1 MSTDLSVTEDELRE
15 VVVDRLKLV
24 TPQDFQIARSMAA
37 RLRVPLEYALVQRG
51 HVPLKALLRHLAAQ
65 WGVRFIDLKA
75 TDVKPEALRRIPED
89 DARSHMVIAFDLN
102 GEELSVA
109 MADPRDQ
116 GTLEELS
123 RLTGLRISPFL
134 ASSDSIK
141 RAQLLYR
148 GDLLELLKHAAATGA
163 PVSAGAVTAATAR
176 DLLTRL
182 LEYAVVTGTSDVHIE
197 PYENETLVRCRIDGA
212 LVDVLSAPASMIRS
226 LAIRV
231 KVISGLRID
240 EHHVP
245 QDGRFSEDLGTF
257 KLDLR
262 ASILPT
268 MWGEKIVL
276 RVLAYVPMALDLESL
291 GLTDAV
297 HRIVIRN
304 ITRPLGM
311 ILVTGPIGSGKSTT
325 LYAILARLESDRLNL
340 VNISTIEDP
349 VEHILPRVTQVT
361 VNPSAGIDFAG
372 GLRALLRQDPDII
385 MVGEIRDRETAEVAT
400 RAALV
405 GRLLL
410 STLHTNDAPAA
421 IPRLLDMG
429 IEPFILAS
437 TMTLVLAQ
445 RLVRR
450 VCPSCREETAD
461 ASELDVLRKRKD
473 FSELVRVLRQDGI
486 LGNADD
492 DLAGVRPFRG
502 RGCGQCNGSGYRGR
516 IGIFEALEIGD
527 EIRQM
532 IIERRDAAAIRALAI
547 RLGMRTMLQDG
558 MAKVFRGETTP
569 DEVLRVAV

>member
-1 MSTDLSVTEDELRE
+1 MSTGLSVTEDELRE
-15 VVVDRLKLV
+15 VVVERLKLV
-24 TPQDFQIARSMAA
+24 TPQDFETARSMAA

-51 HVPLKALLRHLAAQ
+51 RVPLKFLLQQLAAQ
-65 WGVRFIDLKA
+65 WGVRYIDLKA
-75 TDVKPEALRRIPED
+75 TDVKPEALRRIHED
-89 DARSHMVIAFDLN
+89 DARLHMLIPFDLN

-116 GTLEELS
+116 RALEELS
-123 RLTGLRISPFL
+123 RLTGLRIVPFL
-134 ASSDSIK
+134 ASPDSIK
-141 RAQLLYR
+141 RVQLLHR
-148 GDLLELLKHAAATGA
+148 GDLLELLRHAAVTGA
-163 PVSAGAVTAATAR
+163 PIAAGAGTATTGR

-197 PYENETLVRCRIDGA
+197 PYENETLVRCRVDGA
-212 LVDVLSAPASMIRS
+212 LLDVLSAPASMIQS

-240 EHHVP
+240 EHHAP

-257 KLDLR
+257 KVDLR

-276 RVLAYVPMALDLESL
+276 RILAHDPMALDLESL
-291 GLTDAV
+291 GLTDAA
-297 HRIVIRN
+297 HQIVIRN
-304 ITRPLGM
+304 ISRPLGM
-311 ILVTGPIGSGKSTT
+311 ILATGPIGSGKSTT

-410 STLHTNDAPAA
+410 STLHTNDAPTA

-429 IEPFILAS
+429 MEPFLVAS
-437 TMTLVLAQ
+437 TLRLVLAQ

-450 VCPSCREETAD
+450 ICPSCREETAD
-461 ASELDVLRKRKD
+461 ASEADVLRKRED
-473 FSELVRVLRQDGI
+473 FSELVRALRQDGI
-486 LGNADD
+486 LGNVDD
-492 DLAGVRPFRG
+492 TFVGVRLFRG

-516 IGIFEALEIGD
+516 IGIFEALEIDD

-532 IIERRDAAAIRALAI
+532 ILERRDAAGIRALAI
-547 RLGMRTMLQDG
+547 RRGMRSMFQDG
-558 MAKVFRGETTP
+558 IVKVLRGETTTE
-569 DEVLRVAV
+569 EVLRAAV